1 MDTKIAD
8 IILFNLHF
16 QIQYQAIYF
25 ADIGIVPSCRLL
37 LSIFSWMGKLTGL
50 MTKKLTEPIIGIIL
64 RMQTHVGLSN
74 QEYKEALL
82 ECVQENEW
90 CPGSI

>member
-25 ADIGIVPSCRLL
+25 ADIGIVPSTSLHFFL
-37 LSIFSWMGKLTGL
+37 NGEADWVNA
-50 MTKKLTEPIIGIIL
+50 KKLTEPIIGIIL